1 MPARRPTLPHLAV
14 AATVISSSLRC
25 RGSGGGVGGV
35 GGVPGFV
42 VVSSINNNLGAG
54 GRRRPAP
61 HCISTTT
68 TWHRPAFTDN
78 RYLAREMTSR
88 NMSTDG
94 GVDIQSSSTSSS
106 SSTPTTWSD
115 LLTTSCTTQQHHHQQ
130 PWTTYAQHH
139 LFPLLSSTS
148 HKGSHGRIAIL
159 GGSEKYTGAPF
170 YAAQS
175 ALHCGVDLVSI
186 YCANEACLPIKC
198 YSPELMVQG
207 VYSIELLDV
216 LLKEGEGIMNELE
229 KIKQQNQQS
238 TTNNAM
244 NEVEI
249 QQTMKKLD
257 YSEDFIQN
265 ELRQKN
271 DRIEILSERLAK
283 IQSLEE
289 DLSHWKVKK
298 SEQITNI
305 VTTITSNFITLHAL
319 CIGPGLGRHPLVF
332 SIVEQV
338 LYKAME
344 CQLMLVLDADVL
356 YMLSLNEY
364 RILLGELMKYERCV
378 MTPNVMEMR
387 RLQEAFSSLGME
399 SNDNILVQKGHVDT
413 ITCKTHTI
421 MHCKEE
427 GGLKRSGGIGDVL
440 AGAISAFMAWNVIME
455 KDDCGIATDAAIAD
469 GINANDERQQQQQR
483 VFAVW
488 TAATLVKKATKLAY
502 EKKRRSMS
510 AINVIEEIGNVLDGM
525 EEGLRKIE

>member
-1 MPARRPTLPHLAV
+1 MPARRPISLPRLAV
-14 AATVISSSLRC
+14 AATAFSSSLRC
-25 RGSGGGVGGV
+25 RGSGGSGVS
-35 GGVPGFV
+35 GFFV
-42 VVSSINNNLGAG
+42 ASSINNNIFLGAG
-54 GRRRPAP
+54 GRRRAP
-61 HCISTTT
+61 TFISTTPT
-68 TWHRPAFTDN
+68 GHRPLFTNN
-78 RYLAREMTSR
+78 RSLFRSMASR
-88 NMSTDG
+88 NMPTDG
-94 GVDIQSSSTSSS
+94 GVDMQSSSLP
-106 SSTPTTWSD
+106 PTTWSD
-115 LLTTSCTTQQHHHQQ
+115 LLTPCTTQHNQQ
-130 PWTTYAQHH
+130 PWTTYAQH
-139 LFPLLSSTS
+139 LFPPLSSTS

-186 YCANEACLPIKC
+186 YCAREACLPIKC

-207 VYSIELLDV
+207 VYSIEQLDV
-216 LLKEGEGIMNELE
+216 LFKEGEGIMNELE
-229 KIKQQNQQS
+229 KCKQQNQQS

-249 QQTMKKLD
+249 QQTMKKLE
-257 YSEDFIQN
+257 YSEDIIHN

-289 DLSHWKVKK
+289 NLSHWKIKET
-298 SEQITNI
+298 EQIANI
-305 VTTITSNFITLHAL
+305 VTTITSNFITLHTL

-332 SIVEQV
+332 SVVEQV

-356 YMLSLNEY
+356 YMLSLNEN
-364 RILLGELMKYERCV
+364 RVLLGELMIYERCV

-387 RLQEAFSSLGME
+387 RLQEAFSSLGIE
-399 SNDNILVQKGHVDT
+399 SNDNVLVQKGHVDT
-413 ITCKTHTI
+413 ISCKTHTI
-421 MHCKEE
+421 MQCKEE

-440 AGAISAFMAWNVIME
+440 AGAISAFMAWNVIIE
-455 KDDCGIATDAAIAD
+455 KDDCGIATDANTAD
-469 GINANDERQQQQQR
+469 GINANDERQQQQR

-525 EEGLRKIE
+525 EEG